1 MAPSLTKNSIIS
13 RNIPKLIGRLALLVG
28 VLMIAAVFV
37 PPLRQEAD
45 YFFSFIP
52 PAIRGTAAA
61 SSLFFGLIIITLAR
75 GLTRRKRRARNLAII
90 ILLLN
95 PISSVTISFAEILL
109 IILLVVFRKEF
120 YAKSDPSTKWRPLI
134 AFAQVIILSILSSLI
149 LLYLRKDNLLINDPN
164 FNQIIAGIFRGFIGL
179 DTNLEFKSAHLE
191 EFTNF
196 FIGSLGFFSIVL
208 PFILFFRRVKPLG
221 VMSEEDRDLLRKLY
235 KHDEFQDSVAYFA
248 TRNDKSVVWSK
259 NKKAAIAY
267 RVVDGVMLASGDPIG
282 EYSLWPEAI
291 AEFIKKANEY
301 AWTPA
306 VMGASE
312 RGGEVWVKETKMLA
326 FDYGD
331 EAIIDVKS
339 FTIEGKIMGNVRH
352 MVNRT
357 KRDGYSATTC
367 KWIELEDLDKQKLI
381 SFANEWRYGAT
392 ERGFSMSMD
401 RFGDDKDSET
411 IITIARKD
419 DEIKGFIYFM
429 PWSTFGWSL
438 DRMQRERGIDP
449 GINEL
454 MIVSTVEE
462 AKQRGITKVSLN
474 FAAFRSVFER
484 ADKLSAGPIV
494 RFSRN
499 AIRFASNWFQ
509 VESLFRF
516 NAKFQPEWQTR
527 YVLYPTAA
535 DMPRVGWA
543 ALKAERFIS
552 GFKTKSVK

>member
-164 FNQIIAGIFRGFIGL
+164 FNQIITGIFRGFIGL

-535 DMPRVGWA
+535 DIPRVGWA

>member
-1 MAPSLTKNSIIS
+1 MINIKNK
-13 RNIPKLIGRLALLVG
+13 IPQILGNFAYLVG
-28 VLMIAAVFV
+28 ILMISAIFL

-52 PAIRGTAAA
+52 SAIRGTAAA
-61 SSLFFGLIIITLAR
+61 SSLFFGILIITLAK
-75 GLTRRKRRARNLAII
+75 GLKRRKKRARNLAIFV
-90 ILLLN
+90 LMLN
-95 PISSVTISFAEILL
+95 PISSVTISVVEIILVILL
-109 IILLVVFRKEF
+109 ITFRKEF

-134 AFAQVIILSILSSLI
+134 AFIQVITISLISSFI
-149 LLYLRKDNLLINDPN
+149 LLYLRKDNLLLNDPS
-164 FNQIIAGIFRGFIGL
+164 FSKIINGVLRGFIGL
-179 DTNLEFKSAHLE
+179 DTNLEFKSTHLE
-191 EFTNF
+191 EFASF

-208 PFILFFRRVKPLG
+208 PLILFFRRVKPLE
-221 VMSEEDRDLLRKLY
+221 VMTEEDREILRKLY
-235 KHDEFQDSVAYFA
+235 NHDEFQDSVAYFA

-282 EYSLWPEAI
+282 EYSLWPEAMS
-291 AEFIKKANEY
+291 EFLNKAKEY

-306 VMGASE
+306 VMGTTE
-312 RGGEVWVKETKMLA
+312 RGGEVWINETKMLA

-367 KWIELEDLDKQKLI
+367 KWIELNDSDKKQLI
-381 SFANEWRYGAT
+381 SFANDWRYGAT
-392 ERGFSMSMD
+392 ERGFTMSMD
-401 RFGDDKDSET
+401 RFGDDKDDET

-419 DEIKGFIYFM
+419 NEIKGFIYFM
-429 PWSTFGWSL
+429 PWASFGWSL
-438 DRMQRERGIDP
+438 DRMQRERGVDP

-454 MIVSTVEE
+454 MIVTTVEE
-462 AKQRGITKVSLN
+462 ARQRGITKVSLN
-474 FAAFRSVFER
+474 FAAFRSLFER

-494 RFSRN
+494 RFLRN
-499 AIRFASNWFQ
+499 LIRFASNWFQ

-535 DMPRVGWA
+535 DIPRVGWA
-543 ALKAERFIS
+543 ALKAEQFVK
-552 GFKTKSVK
+552 GFKSKGVSRS